1 MCLTLVKNDEK
12 CWDEESVTYFYNNPD
27 RFSFPGAE
35 EHSLEEMKKRLK
47 GDGRVDTDT
56 VVGFFDIKVDE
67 YNVGEFWTSNSPCNR
82 EIEISLRI
90 FDNYRGKAY
99 AGKAITYYI
108 NNYLDK
114 DEHNYVIATVK
125 NNNPDF
131 NVLKKILESQRFQI
145 IRGGEVNS
153 TTWCY
158 SINRS

>member
-12 CWDEESVTYFYNNPD
+12 CWDEESATYFYNNSD
-27 RFSFPGAE
+27 RFSCPGIE
-35 EHSLEEMKKRLK
+35 EHSLNEIKESLEGNR
-47 GDGRVDTDT
+47 RVNNET
-56 VVGFFDIKVDE
+56 VKEFFDIKVDGHA
-67 YNVGEFWTSNSPCNR
+67 VGEFWTSNSSCNL